1 MSISQITPPYSAAA
15 LHPPHRRSAAIWHDA
30 RLAPALAAALCAFLI
45 TAFAPQVFNDSDTYW
60 HITAGQ
66 WMLSHGAVLHSD
78 PFSFTAYG
86 KPWHTQEW
94 LAEILMAL
102 SFRAGGWAGVATLFG
117 AAAAALAGLLAYHLG
132 RWLGRLS
139 LAVVLVVSLACV
151 AGSLLARPHLLALPL
166 LEIWAAGLVIA
177 RSENRAPSF
186 ALLPVMTLWANLH
199 GSFMAG
205 LALIVPLALEA
216 VLTAERER
224 GRVATRW
231 ALFLLAAIAA
241 AAITPFGPESLIFP
255 PKLMALGGLAHI
267 GEWQAADF
275 STITPLEIALLAT
288 IFVVVSRGIKIPP
301 IRLLLLLGLTH
312 FALKHVRHE
321 MILAVV
327 APLLLAEPLAN
338 GLNEGAKKTTA
349 AVPFHPMIA
358 GVLGLLLAAGL
369 ILRLSL
375 PIVRTDGAMTPRTAL
390 AHVPPELKQLPLLND
405 YAFGGYLIFSGI
417 EPFIDSRADL
427 HGDAFLKNYAK
438 LKAGDSAALAHTLQ
452 TYRIRWALL
461 EPHTPLTAA
470 LSAMPGWHEV
480 YSDNTAAVFTQRV
493 PG

>member
-1 MSISQITPPYSAAA
+1 MSSDQISPPYSINASR
-15 LHPPHRRSAAIWHDA
+15 PPHPRSATILHDA

-45 TAFAPQVFNDSDTYW
+45 TAFAPQIFNDSDTYW

-78 PFSFTAYG
+78 PFSFTTIG

-132 RWLGRLS
+132 RWLDRLS

-166 LEIWAAGLVIA
+166 LEIWAAGLIIA
-177 RSENRAPSF
+177 RSQNRAPSF
-186 ALLPVMTLWANLH
+186 ALLPVMTVWANLH

-205 LALIVPLALEA
+205 LALILPLALEA
-216 VLTAERER
+216 VLAAGQKR
-224 GRVATRW
+224 GTVAMRW

-241 AAITPFGPESLIFP
+241 AAITPFGPDSLIFP
-255 PKLMALGGLAHI
+255 LKLMGLGGLAHI

-275 STITPLEIALLAT
+275 STITPLEIALLAG
-288 IFVVVSRGIKIPP
+288 IFVIASRGIKIPL
-301 IRLLLLLGLTH
+301 IRLLLLLGLLH

-321 MILAVV
+321 TILAVV
-327 APLLLAEPLAN
+327 APLLLAEPLAK
-338 GLNEGAKKTTA
+338 GLNEGTKKTGA
-349 AVPFHPMIA
+349 AAPLHPMIA
-358 GVLGLLLAAGL
+358 GALGLLFAAGL

-375 PIVRTDGAMTPRTAL
+375 PIARTDDAMTPRTAL
-390 AHVPPELKQLPLLND
+390 AHVPSGLKQLPLLND

-417 EPFIDSRADL
+417 KPLIDSRADL
-427 HGDAFLKNYAK
+427 HGDAFLKTYAK
-438 LKAGDSAALAHTLQ
+438 LKAGDGAALAHTLE
-452 TYRIRWALL
+452 THRIRWALL
-461 EPHTPLTAA
+461 EPHTPLTTA
-470 LSAMPGWHEV
+470 LSAMPGWQQI
-480 YSDNTAAVFTQRV
+480 YSDNTAAVFVQRV